1 MTGLVKFR
9 QFAYWL
15 ASRLTFSNEGNVVRM
30 KVGQKERYTCSFIQ
44 EDFDRFA
51 ALTGDDNPIHVDP
64 VFSAQTRF
72 GRTVAHGMLLYATI
86 CRVLNT
92 SLPGPGSLQI
102 KQEMMFQHPTSAD
115 TEITARLDVTAIQS
129 ENHPAEIH
137 TAIQLPDG
145 NFALDGRTI
154 ICLPGWQGGLPGI
167 DERMADVGSSDTQ
180 TFKHLEIGQTASTK
194 RTFTWQDLAEY
205 ADLTGDANPLH
216 TDPDYAR
223 RAGFKDVII
232 PGPLLSG
239 MFSNLLGTKLP
250 GRGTNWLKQVLH
262 FPAPAYRGDEIT
274 AKVEIIRLRPH
285 NDLVNL
291 RDTCTNSAGELVCQ
305 AHSLV
310 LVKDLE
316 V

>member
-1 MTGLVKFR
+1 M
-9 QFAYWL
+9 
-15 ASRLTFSNEGNVVRM
+15 E
-30 KVGQKERYTCSFIQ
+30 VGQKEQYTRRFTQ

-51 ALTGDDNPIHVDP
+51 VLTGDDNPIHVDP

-72 GRTVAHGMLLYATI
+72 SRTVAHGMLLYATI

-102 KQEMMFQHPTSAD
+102 KQEMMFQHPTYTD
-115 TEITARLDVTAIQS
+115 TEITATLDVTAVQS
-129 ENHPAEIH
+129 AKHPAEIH
-137 TAIQLPDG
+137 TVIQLPDG
-145 NFALDGRTI
+145 NLALDGRAI
-154 ICLPGWQGGLPGI
+154 IWLPGWQDGFPGI
-167 DERMADVGSSDTQ
+167 DERMTDTETTETQ
-180 TFKHLEIGQTASTK
+180 TFKHLEIGQTVFAK
-194 RTFTWQDLAEY
+194 RTFTWEDLAEY

-216 TDPDYAR
+216 TNPDYAR

-250 GRGTNWLKQVLH
+250 GRGTNWLKQVLY
-262 FPAPAYRGDEIT
+262 FPAPAYRDDTIT
-274 AKVEIIRLRPH
+274 ARVEIIRLRPH
-285 NDLVNL
+285 KDLVNL

-316 V
+316 I